1 MHQNRGINRT
11 FVPIIVRV
19 GLTLPV
25 FPSVY
30 YQHRIIRRTTP
41 GQNRY
46 AMTFQELNLIE
57 PLKRAVAEK
66 GYTTPTPIQ
75 QQAIPPALEG
85 RDLVEF
91 WGIEANPSVE
101 TLREAIALG
110 KERKVDFLLAV
121 GGGSVIDGTK
131 LIAAGLLYD
140 GDPWDIVLK
149 GQADKTVPLGTVLT
163 MSATGSEMNSG
174 SVISRQETKEKYAFY
189 GDYPVFSI
197 LDPETLYSLPQRQIA
212 CGLSDTFV
220 HVLEQYM
227 TTPGQSRLMDRWAE
241 GILHTVIEIAPKIR
255 ENQHDYAVM
264 SEYMLGATLALN
276 DMIRMGVSQDWATH
290 MIGHE
295 LTALHGLTHGATLAI
310 VINGTL
316 RVLREQKRGKLL
328 QYGERI
334 WGIADGS
341 EEERIDR
348 TLEATEKFFR
358 SLGLSTRLSE
368 EGIGETTIAEIER
381 RFNASGVKYGEA
393 QNVDGAVAPRILEA
407 CM

>member
-1 MHQNRGINRT
+1 MNNFIYHNPTKLVFGKGQIARLGKLIPADKKIMIT
-11 FVPIIVRV
+11 FGGGSVRRN
-19 GLTLPV
+19 G
-25 FPSVY
+25 VY
-30 YQHRIIRRTTP
+30 DQVV
-41 GQNRY
+41 
-46 AMTFQELNLIE
+46 
-57 PLKRAVAEK
+57 K
-66 GYTTPTPIQ
+66 
-75 QQAIPPALEG
+75 ALEG
-85 RDLVEF
+85 RDWVEF
-91 WGIEANPSVE
+91 WGIEPNPSVE
-101 TLREAIALG
+101 TVREAVALG
-110 KERKVDFLLAV
+110 RENGSDFLLAV

-241 GILHTVIEIAPKIR
+241 GILHTVIEIAPKIW

-264 SEYMLGATLALN
+264 SEYML
-276 DMIRMGVSQDWATH
+276 
-290 MIGHE
+290 
-295 LTALHGLTHGATLAI
+295 GATLAI

-348 TLEATEKFFR
+348 TLEATKKFFR

-393 QNVDGAVAPRILEA
+393 QNVDGAAARRILEA

>member
-1 MHQNRGINRT
+1 MNNFTYHNPTKLVFGKGMISKLTKLIPADKRIMIT
-11 FVPIIVRV
+11 FGGGSVRRN
-19 GLTLPV
+19 G
-25 FPSVY
+25 VY
-30 YQHRIIRRTTP
+30 DQV
-41 GQNRY
+41 
-46 AMTFQELNLIE
+46 
-57 PLKRAVAEK
+57 VA
-66 GYTTPTPIQ
+66 
-75 QQAIPPALEG
+75 ALEG
-85 RDLVEF
+85 REWVEF
-91 WGIEANPSVE
+91 WGIEPNPSVE
-101 TLREAIALG
+101 TVREAIALG
-110 KERKVDFLLAV
+110 REHEVDFLLAV

-140 GDPWDIVLK
+140 GDPWEIVRK
-149 GQADKTVPLGTVLT
+149 GQAGKTVPLGTVLT

-174 SVISRQETKEKYAFY
+174 AVISCHETKEKYAFY
-189 GDYPVFSI
+189 GDYPVFSV
-197 LDPETLYSLPQRQIA
+197 LDPQTLYTLPAKQIA
-212 CGLSDTFV
+212 YGLADTYV
-220 HVLEQYM
+220 HVLEQYL

-264 SEYMLGATLALN
+264 SEYMLAATLALN

-295 LTALHGLTHGATLAI
+295 LTALHSLTHGATLAI

-316 RVLREQKRGKLL
+316 RVLRDQKRGKIL

-348 TLEATEKFFR
+348 TIAANEEFFR

-368 EGIGETTIAEIER
+368 EGIGETTIAEIAR
-381 RFNASGVKYGEA
+381 RFDAAGVRLGEA
-393 QNVDGAVAPRILEA
+393 QNVDGAMARKILEA
-407 CM
+407 SL

>member
-1 MHQNRGINRT
+1 MNNFIYHNPTKLVFGKGQIAKLGKLIPAGKKIMIT
-11 FVPIIVRV
+11 FGSGSVRRN
-19 GLTLPV
+19 G
-25 FPSVY
+25 VY
-30 YQHRIIRRTTP
+30 DQVV
-41 GQNRY
+41 
-46 AMTFQELNLIE
+46 
-57 PLKRAVAEK
+57 K
-66 GYTTPTPIQ
+66 
-75 QQAIPPALEG
+75 ALEG
-85 RDLVEF
+85 RDWVEF
-91 WGIEANPSVE
+91 WGIEPNPSVE
-101 TLREAIALG
+101 TVREAVALG
-110 KERKVDFLLAV
+110 RENGSDFLLAV

-174 SVISRQETKEKYAFY
+174 SVISRQETKEKFAFY

-197 LDPETLYSLPQRQIA
+197 LDPETLFSLPPRQIA

-276 DMIRMGVSQDWATH
+276 DMIRMGVTQDWATH

-348 TLEATEKFFR
+348 TIEATEKFFR

-368 EGIGETTIAEIER
+368 EGIGEPTIAEIER
-381 RFNASGVKYGEA
+381 RFNVSGAKFGEA
-393 QNVDGAVAPRILEA
+393 QNVDGAMARRILEA